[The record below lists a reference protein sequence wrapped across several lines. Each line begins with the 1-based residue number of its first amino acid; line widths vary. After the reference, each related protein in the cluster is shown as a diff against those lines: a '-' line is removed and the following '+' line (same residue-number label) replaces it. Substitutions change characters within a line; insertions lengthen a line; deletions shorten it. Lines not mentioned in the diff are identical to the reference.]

1 MWNQGTYRL
10 ANIEVTGGICTD
22 QSYFAC
28 IAGKAKG
35 IPTLYFAGQGQDG
48 GHAWFG
54 YLRGNGKWEL
64 DAGRFF
70 NQRYTV
76 GQALDPQTWLP
87 VTDHELLYLSGRAIR
102 SPGHDAALG
111 DLAMVEIHRRRGDLS
126 SAGAAADSA
135 RFHAPDNFAA
145 WEAKENVLVAAAD
158 TSALRVH
165 YAEALD
171 RFRREEDLRVR
182 YQARLADLERDGGDG
197 QAAREIEARMIRE
210 NRRQRTD
217 LSAATGGEMLSRL
230 MQEGDYEA
238 AMREYR
244 SLTGKIGSTG
254 GGNFFYGVVRPFVLQ
269 LQSGGRDKDA
279 RRALDLA
286 GRVMRFESGSILA
299 REFDELE
306 AGLAASQ

>member
-1 MWNQGTYRL
+1 
-10 ANIEVTGGICTD
+10 
-22 QSYFAC
+22 
-28 IAGKAKG
+28 
-35 IPTLYFAGQGQDG
+35 
-48 GHAWFG
+48 
-54 YLRGNGKWEL
+54 
-64 DAGRFF
+64 
-70 NQRYTV
+70 
-76 GQALDPQTWLP
+76 
-87 VTDHELLYLSGRAIR
+87 
-102 SPGHDAALG
+102 
-111 DLAMVEIHRRRGDLS
+111 MVDIHRRRGDLP
-126 SAGAAADSA
+126 SAAAAADSA

-165 YAEALD
+165 YSEALD

-197 QAAREIEARMIRE
+197 QTAREIEARMIRE

-217 LSAATGGEMLSRL
+217 LSAATGGEILSRL

-244 SLTGKIGSTG
+244 SLTGKIGATG

-269 LQSGGRDKDA
+269 LQSGGRVKDA

-299 REFDELE
+299 REFDELQ
-306 AGLAASQ
+306 AGLATSQ